1 MFRNKSRPARFF
13 RTALAA
19 VCFAFAS
26 VVFNAYVRLAEAEL
40 GCPSGPACAA
50 RAQAPLAARQA
61 TAART
66 PAKRAWKD
74 MVARYI
80 AGALGLLLIRLAVLG
95 WQLRRRPNQQVLIPA
110 LTLLLVFGL
119 TAIGV
124 ATVDFQYK
132 PIVMMVQFLGALL
145 VLALLWWIVLR
156 EQRVFRSVPPSA
168 LTRRLR
174 PRAVFALLFGV
185 LAIVLGGWSMVNYA
199 AISCPDFPT
208 CQGQYWPD
216 MDFVDGL
223 TLWREVG
230 IEYEAD
236 SLGLPAA
243 TAIHYAHRVGAL
255 LALLY
260 PGWLALHLLRVGH
273 EDHLC
278 RYGLLLLL
286 MLSFATALGI
296 MSVVGGLALPM
307 ALGHSAAAALFL
319 MSLVT
324 LYHVLRARPTERK

>member
-19 VCFAFAS
+19 VCFAFVA
-26 VVFNAYVRLAEAEL
+26 VVFGAYVRLSEAEL
-40 GCPSGPACAA
+40 GCPTGPACAA

-61 TAART
+61 TAERT

-132 PIVMMVQFLGALL
+132 PIVMMTQIMGGLL

-156 EQRVFRSVPPSA
+156 EQRLFRSVTAST

-174 PRAVFALLFGV
+174 PRAIFALLLGV

-199 AISCPDFPT
+199 VLACPDFPT
-208 CQGQYWPD
+208 CQGEYWPSA
-216 MDFVDGL
+216 DFVEGL

-273 EDHLC
+273 EENLC
-278 RYGLLLLL
+278 RYGLLLLV
-286 MLSFATALGI
+286 MLSFATALGV
-296 MSVVGGLALPM
+296 MAAVGGLPLRTAV
-307 ALGHSAAAALFL
+307 GHSAAAALFL
-319 MSLVT
+319 MSLIT
-324 LYHVLRARPTERK
+324 LYHVVRPRPTERK